1 MTNPNTLRIEISST
15 TPNNLIEIKKK
26 PSSLLSASTSHSHT
40 LNPPKEKK
48 ENSIPYENCT
58 NLLDKKKC
66 SRVPR
71 SVHQDEN
78 DSNILRKKRKRRKN
92 CYNFNKKS
100 TSKTNPVLQSIENY
114 RKKVCLLYSKEEY
127 QCDITTLKRKSTHQ
141 FMMENFP
148 SMYTQVNL
156 YTYYKNLIKRR
167 KEHREIF
174 IPNSTIVNSF
184 YLKQSFPYEV
194 KIPKKLWSVPEN
206 SIDYNDFFNKCI
218 QKWPFEQCIF
228 VKEFALEFLMLNNYK
243 INFCFDNMEQFV
255 QFTQAKIKEHN
266 IPPLRTDAKII
277 KNYSLRA
284 QKKP

>member
-48 ENSIPYENCT
+48 ENSIPYENYT

-127 QCDITTLKRKSTHQ
+127 QCDMTTLKKKSTHQ
-141 FMMENFP
+141 FFSFHFP
-148 SMYTQVNL
+148 LVPLHTQEPCHVFSERQRRHRPL
-156 YTYYKNLIKRR
+156 LTRSAKCARLSPTWTREKR
-167 KEHREIF
+167 
-174 IPNSTIVNSF
+174 
-184 YLKQSFPYEV
+184 
-194 KIPKKLWSVPEN
+194 
-206 SIDYNDFFNKCI
+206 C
-218 QKWPFEQCIF
+218 
-228 VKEFALEFLMLNNYK
+228 
-243 INFCFDNMEQFV
+243 
-255 QFTQAKIKEHN
+255 
-266 IPPLRTDAKII
+266 
-277 KNYSLRA
+277 
-284 QKKP
+284 